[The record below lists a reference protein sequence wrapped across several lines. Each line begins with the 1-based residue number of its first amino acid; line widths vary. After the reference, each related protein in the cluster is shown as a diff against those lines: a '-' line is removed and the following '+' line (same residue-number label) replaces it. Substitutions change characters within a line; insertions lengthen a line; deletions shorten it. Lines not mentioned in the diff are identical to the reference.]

1 MMQAPLLDYFAA
13 ERQEALL
20 FIAVSIAAVML
31 SLWLLQRGGR
41 YRGML
46 YPLLAIAAIQFVV
59 GASVY
64 LRTDEQVASLSA
76 LLRQQPS
83 LFQQVERE
91 RMAVVMGNFRIY
103 KAIELALLAAGVA
116 MATVRG
122 RRPPWRAVGLGLV
135 LQCLIM
141 LMLDYFAEQ
150 RALAYLAFI
159 NAL

>member
-83 LFQQVERE
+83 LFLQVERE
-91 RMAVVMGNFRIY
+91 RMT
-103 KAIELALLAAGVA
+103 LLAAGVA